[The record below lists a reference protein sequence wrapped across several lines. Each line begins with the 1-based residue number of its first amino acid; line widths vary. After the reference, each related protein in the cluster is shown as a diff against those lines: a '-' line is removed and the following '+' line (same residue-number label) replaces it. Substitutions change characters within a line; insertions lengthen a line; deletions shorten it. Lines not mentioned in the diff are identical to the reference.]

1 MGFIFVVVFFVFVV
15 YIVVLFIVKYGLI
28 NSIICKYLGYFL
40 NILIY
45 KFFCGK

>member
-1 MGFIFVVVFFVFVV
+1 MGFIFVVVFYVVVV
-15 YIVVLFIVKYGLI
+15 YIVVLVVVKDGLF
-28 NSIICKYLGYFL
+28 NSIISKYLVYFL